1 MRRQGP
7 TGPVATPPPT
17 PRWEILQLM
26 NVGLDPGACL
36 LIISEPEPRPHKHS
50 ASRLRRR
57 TTRILRCTGLL
68 IALFSPFRQATGGEQ
83 SRTAGGEEEEVGE
96 VTSDDITF

>member
-1 MRRQGP
+1 
-7 TGPVATPPPT
+7 
-17 PRWEILQLM
+17 M

-50 ASRLRRR
+50 ASRLHQC
-57 TTRILRCTGLL
+57 TTCISGRTGLL
-68 IALFSPFRQATGGEQ
+68 IALFSPFRRATGGEQ
-83 SRTAGGEEEEVGE
+83 SRTAGGEEEEEEVGE